1 MLGPPRGFAQVPY
14 LIAVCV
20 LPFAWE
26 MCRIKRRYFI
36 LHPRSV
42 LLCFSTRGA
51 PSRGPLNLVVADS
64 VGNCAR
70 AALSAAFLGNLLK
83 LN

>member
-1 MLGPPRGFAQVPY
+1 MGWDYEFQAPQPTIAPQNPASRLLVREEGFGDVGPTSRLDQVPY

-36 LHPRSV
+36 FHPRSV
-42 LLCFSTRGA
+42 L
-51 PSRGPLNLVVADS
+51 
-64 VGNCAR
+64 
-70 AALSAAFLGNLLK
+70 
-83 LN
+83 